1 MYLSDYLQEKILDI
15 LSSIVK
21 GKKKKSVEFES
32 ELWQALN
39 VQAVK
44 GLEEISAS
52 RYAKLPKSLWLKSK
66 ILGNVVNKG

>member
-21 GKKKKSVEFES
+21 GKKKSVEFES
-32 ELWQALN
+32 ELWRALN

-52 RYAKLPKSLWLKSK
+52 RYAKLPTLF
-66 ILGNVVNKG
+66 G